1 MNVHILSDSPRG
13 TSAYASI
20 TRNLAHGLAG
30 RGHNVT
36 VTGFQTYFAPENHE
50 RIKVFPL
57 LNPLE
62 PNNPQL
68 DQFIKNL
75 KKSKADALI
84 CIFQADSHFNIYSQ
98 MFNPAYFWVPVEGR
112 GLPANM
118 SSDLKAP
125 NIQVVSQSHA
135 GKTELASEGIECPVI
150 YPGWDPQVF
159 TRNPA
164 PYCKWSTELHRQT
177 QDPVVLCTR
186 GCRECKG
193 TKEGCNNFEEEQVMI
208 NYMGKEFS
216 GSVSSLKKLRE
227 NLRAD
232 FIVGCVATNMGLRKR
247 LERLIEGFSLFNKEA
262 RGSLL
267 HIHTSLTSHGLP
279 LLDIAKK
286 YNVMDRVVLSY
297 GEYPFGISDRGM
309 NQIYNCFDIHATASG
324 AEGFGMTHLE
334 SESCGIPQVAPHFG
348 TFPELLGENERGLLA
363 SVAAT
368 QMTENGSLRCL
379 VDVQSLADKMSALYI
394 DPNLRRKLG
403 DAAAEWAKQFTWDK
417 AVQQWDTLLMEGDE
431 KLRIAQKVT

>member
-36 VTGFQTYFAPENHE
+36 VTGFQTYFAPEDHAG
-50 RIKVFPL
+50 IKVFPL

-62 PNNPQL
+62 PNNPHL
-68 DQFIKNL
+68 DQFVKNL
-75 KKSKADALI
+75 KKSKAEALI

-98 MFNPAYFWVPVEGR
+98 MFNPVYFWVPVEGK

-125 NIQVVSQSHA
+125 NIRVVSQSHA
-135 GKTELASEGIECPVI
+135 GKKELASEGIECPVI
-150 YPGWDPQVF
+150 YPGWNPQVF
-159 TRNPA
+159 TRNPE

-177 QDPVVLCTR
+177 QDPAVSCML
-186 GCRECKG
+186 GCWKCKG

-208 NYMGKEFS
+208 NYGGKEFS
-216 GSVSSLKKLRE
+216 GNMSSLRKLRE
-227 NLRAD
+227 NLGAD
-232 FIVGCVATNMGLRKR
+232 FVVGCVATNMGLRKR
-247 LERLIEGFSLFNKEA
+247 IERLIEGFSLFHNK
-262 RGSLL
+262 GSLL
-267 HIHTSLTSHGLP
+267 HIHTSLTSHGVP
-279 LLDIAKK
+279 LLEIAKK
-286 YNVMDRVVLSY
+286 FNVFDRVVLSY
-297 GEYPFGISDRGM
+297 GEYPFGVSDRGM

-334 SESCGIPQVAPHFG
+334 SEGCGIPQVAPHFG

-363 SVAAT
+363 NVAAT
-368 QMTENGSLRCL
+368 QMIENGTVRCL
-379 VDVQSLADKMSALYI
+379 VDVESLADKMNALYI
-394 DPNLRRKLG
+394 APWLRKKMG
-403 DAAAEWAKQFTWDK
+403 NDAAEWAKQFTWDK
-417 AVQQWDTLLMEGDE
+417 VVLQWDKLLTEGEE
-431 KLRIAQKVT
+431 KLRIAQRVG